1 MIHNGIIENF
11 AELKLELLAKGVT
24 FRSETDTEVA
34 AALLGDIYRN
44 KLDGDPPTAA

>member
-11 AELKLELLAKGVT
+11 AELRLELLGKGVT

-44 KLDGDPPTAA
+44 QLEATPPMAA